1 MIGGGGGVK
10 VRAGFYRQEGGGS
23 GGKFLVEL
31 ARKEWQFEAMGDG
44 GDRGFL
50 FRSAGVGLL
59 IMAAWKIGEVGG
71 MLGAGEQLLPN
82 REAMALWAPLV
93 LLGMFFLRGPLPARK
108 SVARVA
114 GFQFLNLG
122 FLAGA
127 AVYALAAVP
136 LGVDFSANKTGESS
150 LENDWGLKERL
161 KEVEGRMSQLDRDSA
176 DSASV
181 PDGISESKRREF
193 EARRLERLQQME
205 QFRVERERLK
215 EELDRRAQVWAEK
228 SEREKGSQRA
238 RMQKAQLFCGLTAGI
253 LLVLGLHGLLA
264 GFVATGGGVARSG
277 GFPVVSAS
285 GGKVENSIPGALRPK
300 RPAN

>member
-1 MIGGGGGVK
+1 MIGATVGVK
-10 VRAGFYRQEGGGS
+10 VRAGFYRQRGGGS

-31 ARKEWQFEAMGDG
+31 AKKEWQFETMGDG

-122 FLAGA
+122 FLAFA

-136 LGVDFSANKTGESS
+136 LGVDFSANKTGESPVES
-150 LENDWGLKERL
+150 DWGLKERL
-161 KEVEGRMSQLDRDSA
+161 KEVEARMSQLDRDSA
-176 DSASV
+176 DSAPV
-181 PDGISESKRREF
+181 PDGISESKKREI
-193 EARRLERLQQME
+193 EARKEERIQQME
-205 QFRVERERLK
+205 QFRVDRERLK
-215 EELDRRAQVWAEK
+215 EELDRRAKGWGGK
-228 SEREKGSQRA
+228 SEREKGSLRGRLQR
-238 RMQKAQLFCGLTAGI
+238 AQLFCGLTAGI

-264 GFVATGGGVARSG
+264 GFLATGGAVARSG

-285 GGKVENSIPGALRPK
+285 GGKVENSIPGVLRPK
-300 RPAN
+300 RPAS